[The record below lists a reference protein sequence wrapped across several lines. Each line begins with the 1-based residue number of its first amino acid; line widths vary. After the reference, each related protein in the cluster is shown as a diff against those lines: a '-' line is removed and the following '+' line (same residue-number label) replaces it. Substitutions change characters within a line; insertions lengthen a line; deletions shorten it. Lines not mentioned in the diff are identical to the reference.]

1 MTSIWKDSDVLLT
14 TNVSEEELLPIFKPS
29 KSKYS
34 FINIFRESYKED
46 ELRYRYN
53 SIDFYKLY
61 QEILYGGLHNI

>member
-14 TNVSEEELLPIFKPS
+14 TNVPGELLPIFKPS

-34 FINIFRESYKED
+34 FINIFRGSYKED

-61 QEILYGGLHNI
+61 QEILYGGLHNIQ